1 MSGVP
6 DRVVGAGVAARW
18 QRVAIAACF
27 AAVWIVA
34 SAVVGWRFAGIVG
47 LAVAAILTT
56 MLAGAIAWQWQ
67 RRIDTRWL
75 ARRIDARRG
84 DAEDSAALLFAS
96 EASLMTLQ
104 RLQRERLRARLHN
117 DSTLD
122 LRDPWPHRHL
132 LINTAL
138 GIVALVA
145 AALVQPP
152 SSGVFGPGGESAS
165 TANRA
170 TSSLDAVTL
179 EINPPTY
186 TNLPSRSEHV
196 LDAKAARGSTLRWRL
211 RISPRPD
218 HVTLNFHDDSKL
230 ELIRDGDDWLGERR
244 LDASILY
251 RLELANAPPLADQ
264 SLHRIDAI
272 PDRAP
277 EVRVIEPERSLT
289 LLERDQK
296 HWPLHF
302 EAHDDYGLGDASL
315 QITLA
320 QGGGENVTFKEQT
333 LALTGTDIAT
343 TTAGQSRSYV
353 TTLDLSALGVGQGD
367 DVVVRF
373 AVSDNAQPT
382 PNTTRSASFILRW
395 PATSSTESTAMEG
408 IVQNTL
414 PAYFRSQR
422 QIIIDSEAL
431 VAEQPQLDEPTVL
444 HRSDSIGVD
453 QKILRLRYGQFLGE
467 EFESGRGAEAPAN
480 AEHDD
485 HQDEDKHADANAAA
499 PGSAAKDAGQK
510 NALDDHDHDAGAAT
524 SSFGSEGNVLAQYGH
539 THDHAEAATLLDPET
554 RKILKSALDEMWQA
568 ELHLR
573 TGEPAQALPYEYR
586 ALGYIKQVQ
595 QASRIYLARV
605 GLELPQI
612 DESRRL
618 TGKREDLT
626 DRIDPLVGAVSDDA
640 VVASA
645 WSALESAGS
654 APPDLTALERWAR
667 DRQATLPDALG
678 VISAIDEVRRDGSCV
693 ACRHR
698 LKARLW
704 SLLPTAAA
712 RATPRREID
721 ASGVAWLDS
730 LPQSSGS
737 ITDEDRK

>member
-1 MSGVP
+1 M
-6 DRVVGAGVAARW
+6 
-18 QRVAIAACF
+18 
-27 AAVWIVA
+27 VA
-34 SAVVGWRFAGIVG
+34 SAALGWRLAGIVG
-47 LAVAAILTT
+47 LAAAAILAAT
-56 MLAGAIAWQWQ
+56 LAGAIAWSWQ
-67 RRIDTRWL
+67 RRIDARWL
-75 ARRIDARRG
+75 ARRIDARRY
-84 DAEDSAALLFAS
+84 DAEDSAALLFAP
-96 EASLMTLQ
+96 EVSLTMMQ
-104 RLQRERLRARLHN
+104 RLQRERLHGRLDD

-122 LRDPWPHRHL
+122 LRDPWPLHHL
-132 LINTAL
+132 LINGAL
-138 GIVALVA
+138 GVVAIVAI
-145 AALVQPP
+145 ALLQSP
-152 SSGVFGPGGESAS
+152 SSSVSGPRGESAS
-165 TANRA
+165 TTNRT

-179 EINPPTY
+179 EINPPAY
-186 TNLPSRSEHV
+186 TKLPSRSEHV

-218 HVTLNFHDDSKL
+218 HVSLGFHDDSKL
-230 ELIRDGDDWLGERR
+230 ELARDGDDWIGERR

-251 RLELANAPPLADQ
+251 RLELANVPALSDQ

-272 PDRAP
+272 ADQAP
-277 EVRVIEPERSLT
+277 EVRVIEPEHSLT
-289 LLERDQK
+289 LLERGQK
-296 HWPLHF
+296 QWPLHF
-302 EAHDDYGLGDASL
+302 EAHDDYGLGDANL
-315 QITLA
+315 QMTLA
-320 QGGGENVTFKEQT
+320 QGGGENVRFKEQT
-333 LALTGTDIAT
+333 LALTGSDIAT
-343 TTAGQSRSYV
+343 TTAGRSRSYV
-353 TTLDLSALGVGQGD
+353 TTLDLAALGVGQGD
-367 DVVVRF
+367 DVVVRL

-431 VAEQPQLDEPTVL
+431 VAEQPQLDQPSVL

-480 AEHDD
+480 AGHDD
-485 HQDEDKHADANAAA
+485 HQDTDEHADANAAA
-499 PGSAAKDAGQK
+499 PGSAARDAGQK
-510 NALDDHDHDAGAAT
+510 SALDDHDHDAGAAT
-524 SSFGSEGNVLAQYGH
+524 STFGSEGDVLAEYGH

-626 DRIDPLVGAVSDDA
+626 DRIDPLVGAVSDAA

-645 WSALESAGS
+645 WSALQSAGS
-654 APPDLTALERWAR
+654 APPDLTSLERWAR
-667 DRQATLPDALG
+667 DRQSTLPDALG
-678 VISAIDEVRRDGSCV
+678 VISAIDDVRRDGSCV
-693 ACRHR
+693 ACRDR

-704 SLLPTAAA
+704 PLLPTAAA
-712 RATPRREID
+712 HATPRQEID
-721 ASGVAWLDS
+721 ASGAAWLDS

-737 ITDEDRK
+737 IADEDRK